1 LTVKIE
7 KHFRLPE
14 PTVGKLEDLVIPGR
28 RTQTDAVVM
37 AIDLLHGRAAHDDAV
52 DMLVEELRA
61 LRQESEKQ
69 AETIK
74 AMGAKVDAI
83 ESIAA
88 AVAALER
95 SIDKLGEHQV
105 QLASVLNERLAPQP
119 ASNGS
124 GGFFGRRA

>member
-1 LTVKIE
+1 MKIE

-14 PTVGKLEDLVIPGR
+14 PTIGKLEDLAIPGR

-37 AIDLLHGRAAHDDAV
+37 AIDLFHGRAAHDDAV

-61 LRQESEKQ
+61 LRQESEKH

-74 AMGAKVDAI
+74 AMAGKVDAI
-83 ESIAA
+83 EKSIGT

-105 QLASVLNERLAPQP
+105 QLASALNERLAPQP
-119 ASNGS
+119 VSNSS
-124 GGFFGRRA
+124 GGFFGRRT